1 MSDITH
7 RALRVSSGQKQEIK
21 VNKVNDNEPR
31 LAKRVDSHVGGR
43 IRKRRT
49 LLGLTQ
55 EQLAS
60 ALNISY
66 QQVQKYETGAN
77 RVSAGRLYQISQEL
91 SVEVGYFFEGLE
103 TAGNEEMPH
112 GGRNRPTIEL
122 AKNFSEIHNASVRAA
137 VSNLVRTLTSGEHD
151 NHEDTAADHS

>member
-1 MSDITH
+1 M
-7 RALRVSSGQKQEIK
+7 
-21 VNKVNDNEPR
+21 VNENEPR
-31 LAKRVDSHVGGR
+31 LAKRVDSHVGGC

-60 ALNISY
+60 TLNISY

-77 RVSAGRLYQISQEL
+77 RVSAGRLFQISQEL

-103 TAGNEEMPH
+103 TTGTVEMPH

-122 AKNFSEIHNASVRAA
+122 AKNFSEIDDPTVRAA
-137 VSNLVRTLTSGEHD
+137 VSNLVRTLKSGDDED
-151 NHEDTAADHS
+151 QEDTSDGHS

>member
-1 MSDITH
+1 MSKTN
-7 RALRVSSGQKQEIK
+7 E
-21 VNKVNDNEPR
+21 NEPR

-43 IRKRRT
+43 VRKRRT

-91 SVEVGYFFEGLE
+91 SVEVGYFFEGIDTE
-103 TAGNEEMPH
+103 TPQEMPH

-122 AKNFSEIHNASVRAA
+122 AKNFSEIDNPSVRAA
-137 VSNLVRTLTSGEHD
+137 VSNLVRTLTTGDHGD
-151 NHEDTAADHS
+151 HEDTAADHAKA

>member
-1 MSDITH
+1 MD
-7 RALRVSSGQKQEIK
+7 K
-21 VNKVNDNEPR
+21 VNENEPR

-60 ALNISY
+60 TLNISY

-103 TAGNEEMPH
+103 TSTPEDMPH

-122 AKNFSEIHNASVRAA
+122 AKNFSEIDNASVRAA
-137 VSNLVRTLTSGEHD
+137 VSNLVRTLTSGD
-151 NHEDTAADHS
+151 RNDHEDTPADHE

>member
-1 MSDITH
+1 MSNTN
-7 RALRVSSGQKQEIK
+7 E
-21 VNKVNDNEPR
+21 NEPR
-31 LAKRVDSHVGGR
+31 LAKRVDSHVGSR

-77 RVSAGRLYQISQEL
+77 RVSAGRLYQISREL

-103 TAGNEEMPH
+103 TEEAQEMPH

-122 AKNFSEIHNASVRAA
+122 AKNFSEIDNPSVRAA
-137 VSNLVRTLTSGEHD
+137 VSNLVRTLTAGIHD
-151 NHEDTAADHS
+151 NREDTAADHS

>member
-1 MSDITH
+1 MDKTN
-7 RALRVSSGQKQEIK
+7 E
-21 VNKVNDNEPR
+21 NEPR
-31 LAKRVDSHVGGR
+31 LAKRVDSHVGGC

-60 ALNISY
+60 ALSISY

-103 TAGNEEMPH
+103 TAEVEQMPH

-122 AKNFSEIHNASVRAA
+122 AKNFSEIDNASVRAA
-137 VSNLVRTLTSGEHD
+137 VSNLVRTLTAGKHD
-151 NHEDTAADHS
+151 SHEDTAADHS

>member
-1 MSDITH
+1 M
-7 RALRVSSGQKQEIK
+7 GNE
-21 VNKVNDNEPR
+21 NEPR
-31 LAKRVDSHVGGR
+31 LAKRVDSHVGGC

-91 SVEVGYFFEGLE
+91 SVEVGYFFEGLDE
-103 TAGNEEMPH
+103 AGSTEMPH

-122 AKNFSEIHNASVRAA
+122 AKNFSEIDNPTVRAA
-137 VSNLVRTLTSGEHD
+137 VSNLVRTLTSGDHD
-151 NHEDTAADHS
+151 DHEDTSEDHV